1 MDSSPY
7 TNRVVAFIDI
17 LGFKELILRDRESEV
32 FAALK
37 LAKESEAGQFHNAPK
52 MRLTAFSDS
61 IVISDEVGDGF
72 GYVRLLH
79 FTSYLVWQLLEM
91 GVLTRGGIGH
101 GRLHHENGIVFGP
114 ALIEA
119 YELESKQAIY
129 PRILVPE
136 GVRDAHIGWEVAT
149 RGDSARA
156 PADSI
161 FRRDFDGNLHL
172 HILSPWAHANIYS
185 KKPHT
190 PGGGTGYSGQ
200 EILGARAACLVGALK
215 RNQPPAAHASAWTKH
230 RWFQNYLHETLRIY
244 GLPAQLTD

>member
-1 MDSSPY
+1 MDLPTYS
-7 TNRVVAFIDI
+7 NRVVAFIDI
-17 LGFKELILRDRESEV
+17 LGFKELIRDDREADI

-37 LAKESEAGQFHNAPK
+37 LAKESENGQFHNAPG

-61 IVISDEVGDGF
+61 IVVSDEVGDGF

-101 GRLHHENGIVFGP
+101 GRLHHENGIVFGH

-136 GVRDAHIGWEVAT
+136 SVRDAHVKWEITA
-149 RGDSARA
+149 RGEVGRE
-156 PADSI
+156 PAQSI
-161 FRRDFDGNLHL
+161 FRADFDGNLHL
-172 HILSPWAHANIYS
+172 NILSPWAHANIHP
-185 KKPHT
+185 KKPRNAS
-190 PGGGTGYSGQ
+190 GGSTYNGQ
-200 EILGARAACLVGALK
+200 EILGARAACLLSALE
-215 RNQPPAAHASAWTKH
+215 RNRPPLNHAAAWTKH
-230 RWFQNYLHETLRIY
+230 RWFENYLGETLRIY
-244 GLPAQLTD
+244 GLTRP